1 MGPQLPATT
10 ILSASSPSTPQLPAT
25 ISPSTPQLPAIT
37 SQSTPQLPSTI
48 SPPTPQLPATT
59 NLSTIPSSLLA
70 SPTTT
75 SSLLRLQVA
84 TSTRQQHTWGHGT
97 LSQLQKNNLMTT

>member
-37 SQSTPQLPSTI
+37 SQSTPQLPSTTSRSTPQLLATI
-48 SPPTPQLPATT
+48 SPPTPQLLATI

-97 LSQLQKNNLMTT
+97 